1 MAILTDAKA
10 RNLKPDGG
18 AVAHGGV
25 TGLALHASS
34 TKGKGKWVLRYVS
47 PVTGKRRNAGLGGYP
62 DVGIADAA
70 KLALAMRE
78 QLAKGVDPLD
88 AKISE
93 ANQPQLPTFKK
104 AAETLHGELLPGW
117 KNVKHGQQWIN
128 TLTQYALPT
137 LGSTT
142 LDQIEPRHIADTLR
156 PIWLEKPETASRV
169 KQRIH
174 AVMSW
179 GWAHGYCKSNP
190 VDVVDHLLPQ
200 QPGKAVRTQHQPAMP
215 WRDIPAFGKKH
226 LYGSG
231 QRDVTRQL
239 LQFLIL
245 TACRSGEVRGM
256 TWAEVD
262 FVNSIWSIPADRMK
276 AKQPHRVPLSDH
288 AIHVLRGQQGL
299 HETLVFPS
307 PRDQVALSDMALTTF
322 LRRVG
327 ARSDTPG
334 RVATAHGFRSS
345 FRDWCSETGYPRDL
359 AERALAHAVQNK
371 VEAAYHRTD
380 LLEQRRPMMSAWANF
395 IIGE

>member
-142 LDQIEPRHIADTLR
+142 LDQIEPRHIADALR

-179 GWAHGYCKSNP
+179 G
-190 VDVVDHLLPQ
+190 
-200 QPGKAVRTQHQPAMP
+200 
-215 WRDIPAFGKKH
+215 
-226 LYGSG
+226 
-231 QRDVTRQL
+231 
-239 LQFLIL
+239 
-245 TACRSGEVRGM
+245 
-256 TWAEVD
+256 
-262 FVNSIWSIPADRMK
+262 
-276 AKQPHRVPLSDH
+276 
-288 AIHVLRGQQGL
+288 
-299 HETLVFPS
+299 
-307 PRDQVALSDMALTTF
+307 
-322 LRRVG
+322 VG
-327 ARSDTPG
+327 ARILQVESG
-334 RVATAHGFRSS
+334 RRSRSLASTATRQSRPDSTSAS
-345 FRDWCSETGYPRDL
+345 
-359 AERALAHAVQNK
+359 HAV
-371 VEAAYHRTD
+371 A
-380 LLEQRRPMMSAWANF
+380 
-395 IIGE
+395 

>member
-1 MAILTDAKA
+1 
-10 RNLKPDGG
+10 
-18 AVAHGGV
+18 
-25 TGLALHASS
+25 
-34 TKGKGKWVLRYVS
+34 
-47 PVTGKRRNAGLGGYP
+47 
-62 DVGIADAA
+62 
-70 KLALAMRE
+70 
-78 QLAKGVDPLD
+78 
-88 AKISE
+88 
-93 ANQPQLPTFKK
+93 
-104 AAETLHGELLPGW
+104 
-117 KNVKHGQQWIN
+117 
-128 TLTQYALPT
+128 
-137 LGSTT
+137 
-142 LDQIEPRHIADTLR
+142 
-156 PIWLEKPETASRV
+156 
-169 KQRIH
+169 
-174 AVMSW
+174 
-179 GWAHGYCKSNP
+179 
-190 VDVVDHLLPQ
+190 
-200 QPGKAVRTQHQPAMP
+200 
-215 WRDIPAFGKKH
+215 
-226 LYGSG
+226 
-231 QRDVTRQL
+231 
-239 LQFLIL
+239 
-245 TACRSGEVRGM
+245 M